1 MIFSLMIEFF
11 QNAAEKT
18 ELFFTDPG
26 YQDVFDFSLMIMDL
40 FNDFYLNNFLWSR
53 CGFLFSLRS
62 LSFQLVDIILKIFVL
77 SLDLNKKSL

>member
-1 MIFSLMIEFF
+1 MIEFF

-40 FNDFYLNNFLWSR
+40 FNDFYLN
-53 CGFLFSLRS
+53 
-62 LSFQLVDIILKIFVL
+62 SFFVL
-77 SLDLNKKSL
+77 EMLISFLPSPS